1 MSGKLFFIANPLG
14 IFIGGKLISGPFL
27 GTNGQLH
34 NYMIVFTIG
43 LIAQILA
50 TIWIIIIRFEK
61 SLAETEKNFDQNYN
75 HIKDENDRQIEN
87 AEKLIEWTDERE
99 PLLQKSIHENSLDIR
114 VSEVLTI
121 EENSRLGIVFS
132 DKKRRC
138 FYIFND
144 LIDLQNIRDM
154 FKTCTKHRSDG
165 RRGQIWI
172 LFISLPLIMLT
183 INGSQIV
190 LFQFVQKVF
199 QWDAE
204 IYSIVNS
211 LVFIITAITVA
222 IVVPILIKVFKV
234 NDISLSII
242 GVLSLYTQNLIRG
255 TILNENAFYLS
266 FIFGSLAYLPPISV
280 RSKLSNIVD
289 KNEENKVFGLLA
301 TFETLTPFVSSIIY
315 STIFE
320 ATLVSYPGLVFQISS
335 VFLLIPLLG
344 FINISLFHN

>member
-1 MSGKLFFIANPLG
+1 
-14 IFIGGKLISGPFL
+14 
-27 GTNGQLH
+27 
-34 NYMIVFTIG
+34 MIVFIIG

-50 TIWIIIIRFEK
+50 AIWIIIIRFEK
-61 SLAETEKNFDQNYN
+61 SLAKAEKSLAKTEKSFDQNYN
-75 HIKDENDRQIEN
+75 HTKDENDIKIQN
-87 AEKLIEWTDERE
+87 AEKLIERTDECE
-99 PLLQKSIHENSLDIR
+99 PLIQKSIHENSLDVR
-114 VSEVLTI
+114 VSQELSL
-121 EENSRLGIVFS
+121 EESLRLGVVFS
-132 DKKRRC
+132 DSKRC

-165 RRGQIWI
+165 KRGQIWI

-183 INGSQIV
+183 INGSYIV

-199 QWDAE
+199 QWNAE
-204 IYSIVNS
+204 IYSTVNS
-211 LVFIITAITVA
+211 LVFIMTAITVA
-222 IVVPILIKVFKV
+222 TVVPILIKVFKV

-242 GVLSLYTQNLIRG
+242 GVLSLYIQNLIRG

-266 FIFGSLAYLPPISV
+266 FIFGSLAYVPPISV
-280 RSKLSNIVD
+280 RAKLSHIVD

-301 TFETLTPFVSSIIY
+301 TFETLTPIVASIIY

-320 ATLVSYPGLVFQISS
+320 ATLVSYPGLVFQISC